1 MKIYLTI
8 LEKKIRKFSDR
19 SKIFFTNQLQIHK
32 DPCPTV
38 PFWPLQS
45 FLAREFNAPRSK
57 LQFCCQ
63 MELKHLRNYFCMN
76 EIENL
81 CAYLAIF
88 LFHKMEP
95 QNHKA
100 YHIAGENYSC
110 IFDCKIWCLGLQ
122 LVSVWFWRFLFG
134 GSKILQLTAEKKTP
148 FSVQLK
154 VAFSQK
160 GLMCLSFLQTGKP
173 NYFPELKFWILFHSK
188 WLKACQKWL

>member
-1 MKIYLTI
+1 
-8 LEKKIRKFSDR
+8 
-19 SKIFFTNQLQIHK
+19 
-32 DPCPTV
+32 
-38 PFWPLQS
+38 
-45 FLAREFNAPRSK
+45 
-57 LQFCCQ
+57 
-63 MELKHLRNYFCMN
+63 MN

-160 GLMCLSFLQTGKP
+160 GLMRLSFLQTSKP
-173 NYFPELKFWILFHSK
+173 NYFPELKF
-188 WLKACQKWL
+188 